1 MTKELFPFMN
11 PCHPLTDKMCEN
23 ISLYMRHKYRE
34 WDTYKGAKY
43 STFNITNELMRVTY
57 DKGCK
62 DRLEEVIN
70 AWNQILQDEV
80 GDVWA
85 KGTNEFG
92 INRRRYN
99 LFLENPILA
108 EFDNVLIQML
118 SQQQQ
123 EKS

>member
-1 MTKELFPFMN
+1 MTKELFPFIN

-43 STFNITNELMRVTY
+43 PTFNITNELMRVTY